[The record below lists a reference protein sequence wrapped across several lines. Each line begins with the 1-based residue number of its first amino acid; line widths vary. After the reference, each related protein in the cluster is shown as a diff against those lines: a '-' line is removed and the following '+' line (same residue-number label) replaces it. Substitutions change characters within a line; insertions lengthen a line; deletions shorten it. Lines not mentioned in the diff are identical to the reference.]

1 MIRSKDFFVKLRRS
15 FICIRWY
22 PKIGLKIA
30 GYIRKWVGGK
40 TKKVILTGTDF
51 FRKYFFTLRYLR
63 IKVSE
68 KQYVYSKRAKRKR
81 LILTS
86 YLENYIATIFIFF
99 VNWLISFRL
108 TLQVL
113 HTFNEKQFSAHEFLK
128 AKLD

>member
-1 MIRSKDFFVKLRRS
+1 M
-15 FICIRWY
+15 
-22 PKIGLKIA
+22 
-30 GYIRKWVGGK
+30 
-40 TKKVILTGTDF
+40 
-51 FRKYFFTLRYLR
+51 
-63 IKVSE
+63 SE

-128 AKLD
+128 EKLD